1 MGGALSGHC
10 PKQPVH
16 GIRPD
21 AMVQFSMGS
30 RPTRHA
36 GVAQLAGGWHRVTRS
51 VLVVDD
57 EPNIVL
63 SLEFLM
69 KQAGYDVRVARDGEA
84 ALQAIAEKVPDLILL
99 DVMMTKRDGYDVCQ
113 TVRSNP
119 QWQDVRII
127 MLTARG
133 REVEKEKG
141 LALGADD
148 YITKP
153 FSTREVVE
161 RVKFFLGSADQ
172 S

>member
-1 MGGALSGHC
+1 M
-10 PKQPVH
+10 
-16 GIRPD
+16 
-21 AMVQFSMGS
+21 
-30 RPTRHA
+30 
-36 GVAQLAGGWHRVTRS
+36 TRS

-69 KQAGYDVRVARDGEA
+69 KQAGYEVRVARDGEA

-99 DVMMTKRDGYDVCQ
+99 DVMMPKRDGYDVCQ
-113 TVRSNP
+113 TVRGNP
-119 QWQDVRII
+119 DWRDVRII

-133 REVEKEKG
+133 REIEKEKG

-153 FSTREVVE
+153 FSTREVVD
-161 RVKFFLGSADQ
+161 RVKFYLGAADKG
-172 S
+172 

>member
-1 MGGALSGHC
+1 M
-10 PKQPVH
+10 K
-16 GIRPD
+16 
-21 AMVQFSMGS
+21 
-30 RPTRHA
+30 
-36 GVAQLAGGWHRVTRS
+36 RS

-69 KQAGYDVRVARDGEA
+69 KQAGYEVRVARDGEA
-84 ALQAIAEKVPDLILL
+84 ALQAIEDRAPDLVLL
-99 DVMMTKRDGYDVCQ
+99 DVMLPKRDGYDVCQ
-113 TVRSNP
+113 AIRADP
-119 QWQDVRII
+119 RWAGVRIL

-133 REVEKEKG
+133 REIEREKG

-161 RVKFFLGSADQ
+161 RVKHYLS
-172 S
+172 